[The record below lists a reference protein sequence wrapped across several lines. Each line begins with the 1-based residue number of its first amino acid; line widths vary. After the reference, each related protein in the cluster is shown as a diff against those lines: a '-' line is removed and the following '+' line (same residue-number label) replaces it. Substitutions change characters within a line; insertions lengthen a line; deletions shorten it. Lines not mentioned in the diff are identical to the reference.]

1 MKSTVLLFLLL
12 TLFVS
17 STTLADE
24 FPTFKLLHNQ
34 WTMISLPA
42 TPPESSNTL
51 EAILGDDFIEA
62 GGEYGTDWL
71 VSSYVAES
79 KVYETLSLTDAMEKG
94 RGYWI
99 IQIIEDE
106 KPVTLD
112 MPIGSTVTAATE
124 SIPLTASSDGADLW
138 NLVGNPFATSL
149 NLAELRL
156 VTDAPS
162 CSDGSCDLNRAK
174 ENSLVGNKVWIYD
187 GESYKEKGTDD
198 QLDPWGGFWVSAL
211 AGSNGYSLALSTS
224 GGDEVGVY
232 MGTYDTPGAASSVA
246 LSNDGSKAY
255 VASRKGDS
263 IDEGSSGLYIVD
275 VTNPEAPKLSSSYE
289 TQDGVSVWD
298 VSLSNDGSK
307 ACLSKGGAGMEIIDI
322 SKPVPKLLGN
332 FNENELGGYEI
343 RRSALSSDGSKA
355 YLAAGTDGL
364 RVIDISNPVA
374 PTLFGTYEVGGIA
387 YDVTLSS
394 DGGKAYLAAGISGL
408 RIIDVSNPTVPS
420 ELGQYYATGSASIVS
435 LSNDGSKAYIMD
447 ADAPGGHGLTAHGRG
462 MLIVDISNPEAP
474 ALLGIYDDTDMSSGV
489 AAIALSSD
497 GSKAYVAAG
506 RSLKVVDVTNPAS
519 PVLSRSF
526 DVSPE
531 SLVSVALSNDDSKA
545 YVVRWSI
552 ELGSIGLGI
561 IDLTA
566 TGQ

>member
-1 MKSTVLLFLLL
+1 
-12 TLFVS
+12 
-17 STTLADE
+17 
-24 FPTFKLLHNQ
+24 
-34 WTMISLPA
+34 MISLPA

-79 KVYETLSLTDAMEKG
+79 KAYETLSLTDAMEKG

-162 CSDGSCDLNRAK
+162 CSDGSCDLNKAK

-246 LSNDGSKAY
+246 
-255 VASRKGDS
+255 
-263 IDEGSSGLYIVD
+263 
-275 VTNPEAPKLSSSYE
+275 
-289 TQDGVSVWD
+289 
-298 VSLSNDGSK
+298 
-307 ACLSKGGAGMEIIDI
+307 
-322 SKPVPKLLGN
+322 
-332 FNENELGGYEI
+332 
-343 RRSALSSDGSKA
+343 
-355 YLAAGTDGL
+355 
-364 RVIDISNPVA
+364 
-374 PTLFGTYEVGGIA
+374 
-387 YDVTLSS
+387 
-394 DGGKAYLAAGISGL
+394 
-408 RIIDVSNPTVPS
+408 
-420 ELGQYYATGSASIVS
+420 

>member
-1 MKSTVLLFLLL
+1 MKGTVLLFLLF

-17 STTLADE
+17 SNTLADE

-51 EAILGDDFIEA
+51 EAILGDDFLEV
-62 GGEYGTDWL
+62 GGEYGTDWS

-79 KVYETLSLTDAMEKG
+79 KAYETLSLTDTLGKG

-112 MPIGSTVTAATE
+112 MPIDSTVTSVTE

-162 CSDGSCDLNRAK
+162 CSDGSCDLNKAK
-174 ENSLVGNKVWIYD
+174 ENSLVGNKVWVYD
-187 GESYKEKGTDD
+187 GESNIEKGTDD
-198 QLDPWGGFWVSAL
+198 QLAPWGGFWVSAL

-232 MGTYDTPGAASSVA
+232 MGTYDTPGTASSVA
-246 LSNDGSKAY
+246 LSNDGSKVYLDGGEA
-255 VASRKGDS
+255 
-263 IDEGSSGLYIVD
+263 GSL
-275 VTNPEAPKLSSSYE
+275 L
-289 TQDGVSVWD
+289 
-298 VSLSNDGSK
+298 
-307 ACLSKGGAGMEIIDI
+307 IIDI
-322 SKPVPKLLGN
+322 SNPVTPTLLGSYTSPVDRP
-332 FNENELGGYEI
+332 GAVTSI
-343 RRSALSSDGSKA
+343 TLSSDGSKA
-355 YLAAGTDGL
+355 YITRVGVYAGLEIVDISSPASPTLLGSYFNQTLWTYGVDISSDGSKAYVVDGKGFYILDVSNPAAPALLGGYESNNFWPKSITLSSDGSKAYPVGTNGLHVMDISNPAAPRLIGKYNTPGAASSAVLSSDGSKAYVMDNNSYTSHGQL
-364 RVIDISNPVA
+364 LSEGIGLVVIDISNPA
-374 PTLFGTYEVGGIA
+374 
-387 YDVTLSS
+387 
-394 DGGKAYLAAGISGL
+394 
-408 RIIDVSNPTVPS
+408 
-420 ELGQYYATGSASIVS
+420 
-435 LSNDGSKAYIMD
+435 
-447 ADAPGGHGLTAHGRG
+447 
-462 MLIVDISNPEAP
+462 AP
-474 ALLGIYDDTDMSSGV
+474 ALQGSYDTGDGKV
-489 AAIALSSD
+489 VALSSD

-506 RSLKVVDVTNPAS
+506 RSLKVVDITNPAS
-519 PVLSRSF
+519 PIRYRSF
-526 DVSPE
+526 DVSPD
-531 SLVSVALSNDDSKA
+531 SLASVALSSDDSKA
-545 YVVRWSI
+545 YVAA
-552 ELGSIGLGI
+552 GSAGLGI